1 MSAGPAPSGTA
12 GQFLIAGSPPV
23 LARLLDLLTA
33 DPDTQV
39 VSGARSPQGEL
50 RRLVV
55 TMTAERASALT
66 AAFGDDVQV
75 EPDDVLP
82 NP

>member
-1 MSAGPAPSGTA
+1 MSAGPARNGTV
-12 GQFLIAGSPPV
+12 GQFLIAGAPPV
-23 LARLLDLLTA
+23 LAPLLDLLTA
-33 DPDTQV
+33 DPDTDV
-39 VSGARSPQGEL
+39 VSVARSPQGEL

-55 TMTAERASALT
+55 TMTPERASALT

-75 EPDDVLP
+75 EPDEVLP